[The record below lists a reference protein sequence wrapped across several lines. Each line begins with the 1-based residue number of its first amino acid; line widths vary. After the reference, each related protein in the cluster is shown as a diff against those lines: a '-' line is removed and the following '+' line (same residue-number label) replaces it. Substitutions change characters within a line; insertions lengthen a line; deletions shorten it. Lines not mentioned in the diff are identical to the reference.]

1 MKKNNLKLLLTA
13 LLITTTSMVF
23 AACSGKDNNSKDTSK
38 GEKTQSITSL
48 GSTALKPLVEE
59 SAKKFKEKKPKVTI
73 NVQGGGSGAGISQVS
88 EGTVEIGN
96 SDVPAESKLKD
107 KEKAKELVDHKVCV
121 IGFSIVTHKDLK
133 VDNLTKEQIQG
144 IFTGKY
150 TNWKEVGGEDLK
162 INVINRPK
170 SSGTRATFKDTI
182 MEDKNEKEDIG
193 IIQDS
198 SDAVSK
204 SIQATKGSIS
214 YLALSYLTEEK
225 SQGLKLLKIDG
236 VEATKENIINK
247 KYPFWSYEHMYT
259 KGEPEGLTKEF
270 LEYMMSDDNK
280 ENVEKLGYIPIGD
293 FK

>member
-1 MKKNNLKLLLTA
+1 MKKNSLKLLMVS
-13 LLITTTSMVF
+13 LLITTTSIVF
-23 AACSGKDNNSKDTSK
+23 SACDGKNNSKI
-38 GEKTQSITSL
+38 EKTGTITSL

-59 SAKKFKEKKPKVTI
+59 SAKKFKEKNPKVNI

-107 KEKAKELVDHKVCV
+107 KEKLKELVDHRVCA
-121 IGFSIVTHKDLK
+121 IGFSVVTHKDVK
-133 VDNLTKEQIQG
+133 VDNLTKEQIQD

-150 TNWKEVGGEDLK
+150 TNWREVGGEDLA
-162 INVINRPK
+162 INLINRPK
-170 SSGTRATFKDTI
+170 SSGTRATFKDRI
-182 MEDKNEKEDIG
+182 MENKNEKEGIG

-198 SDAVSK
+198 SDAVYK
-204 SIQATKGSIS
+204 SVQSTKGSIS

-225 SQGLKLLKIDG
+225 SQGLKLLKIDN
-236 VEATKENIINK
+236 VEATKENVVNK

-259 KGEPEGLTKEF
+259 KGQAEGLIKEF
-270 LEYMMSDDNK
+270 LKYIMSDGNK
-280 ENVEKLGYIPIGD
+280 KTVEKLGYIPIDD